1 MIGLMAGLA
10 MLGAAGGGAAG
21 GTGDRTGDGRDVF
34 GAWYTPD
41 RDSVIAIADCGDGT
55 PCGTVT
61 WLDAERAQVT
71 IDEHNADAGLRG
83 RPILGITLLSGFETG
98 RQGSGQGWRG
108 GEIYHP
114 GNGNTYRAKVR
125 RLDADTLEVKGCVGP
140 ICKAQR
146 WVRAPEAVA
155 RAD

>member
-1 MIGLMAGLA
+1 MIALVMGLLA
-10 MLGAAGGGAAG
+10 LSGEPGAH
-21 GTGDRTGDGRDVF
+21 DVY

-61 WLDAERAQVT
+61 WIDEARAQVT
-71 IDEHNADAGLRG
+71 VDEHNDDAALRG

-98 RQGSGQGWRG
+98 RRGWRG
-108 GEIYHP
+108 GAIYHP

-125 RLDADTLEVKGCVGP
+125 RLDADTLEVKGCLGP
-140 ICKAQR
+140 ICQAQR
-146 WVRAPEAVA
+146 WQRAPEAVA

>member
-10 MLGAAGGGAAG
+10 MLGAAGG
-21 GTGDRTGDGRDVF
+21 TGDGRDVF

-98 RQGSGQGWRG
+98 RQGWRG

-125 RLDADTLEVKGCVGP
+125 RLDAETLEVKGCVGP

-146 WVRAPEAVA
+146 WSRAPETVA
-155 RAD
+155 QAD